1 LAEKEGGG
9 PGTGEPDDDW
19 PIEGLRPVAGV
30 RLRAIAPVEGAR
42 LEYVYDFGDHWRHVV
57 TVEALL
63 PNLLATTIGEDRL
76 PYCVAGAG
84 ACPPEDIG
92 GPDVYLDL
100 VGALRAVDDTVAGP
114 RDAVASD
121 VFNRAEDLRARVG
134 GDFDPAAFSARQVN
148 RELRLRFGP
157 RSSADG

>member
-1 LAEKEGGG
+1 MTTG
-9 PGTGEPDDDW
+9 PSKGSG
-19 PIEGLRPVAGV
+19 R
-30 RLRAIAPVEGAR
+30 RRACGCAPSRRSKGAR
-42 LEYVYDFGDHWRHVV
+42 LEYVYDFGDDWRHVII
-57 TVEALL
+57 VEALL

-92 GPDVYLDL
+92 GADVYLNV
-100 VGALRAVDDTVAGP
+100 VGALRAADDTVAAP
-114 RDAVASD
+114 RDAVAPD

-134 GDFDPAAFSARQVN
+134 GDFNPAAFSARQVN

-157 RSSADG
+157 RSAANG